1 MASSDFFS
9 DLSGGLEEGLG
20 IAGKLQNISQ
30 SRQNFEMRK
39 HSIEQQ
45 QAQIDDS
52 LGLQEDVGNM
62 LAAGKFDAVSLYK
75 KHPRAYREIQEL
87 QAQQQHLTKAKAA
100 GGGGLRISQ
109 QEIATLS
116 KGLGSLDIG
125 QSNKQLSGNIKSLL
139 TRFKVPVSYTHLTLP
154 TICSV

>member
-52 LGLQEDVGNM
+52 LGLQEDVGNT
-62 LAAGKFDAVSLYK
+62 LADVLELTSNAKPLFQA
-75 KHPRAYREIQEL
+75 PRE
-87 QAQQQHLTKAKAA
+87 
-100 GGGGLRISQ
+100 
-109 QEIATLS
+109 
-116 KGLGSLDIG
+116 
-125 QSNKQLSGNIKSLL
+125 
-139 TRFKVPVSYTHLTLP
+139 V
-154 TICSV
+154 

>member
-1 MASSDFFS
+1 MSSDFFS

-45 QAQIDDS
+45 QQQIDDQ

-62 LAAGKFDAVSLYK
+62 LASGKFSATDLYR
-75 KHPRAYREIQEL
+75 KHPRAYKEIQQL
-87 QAQQQHLTKAKAA
+87 QAEQQHLVSAKAA
-100 GGGGLRISQ
+100 IPAAQ
-109 QEIATLS
+109 IIQAI
-116 KGLGSLDIG
+116 
-125 QSNKQLSGNIKSLL
+125 QSGDTNGAAQVIHAK
-139 TRFKVPVSYTHLTLP
+139 
-154 TICSV
+154 C